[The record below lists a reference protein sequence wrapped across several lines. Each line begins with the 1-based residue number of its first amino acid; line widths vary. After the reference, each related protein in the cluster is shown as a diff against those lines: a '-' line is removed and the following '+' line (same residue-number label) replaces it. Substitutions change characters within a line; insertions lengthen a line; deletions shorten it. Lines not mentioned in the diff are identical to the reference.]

1 MRSITN
7 SELREVLSFPMAVEA
22 MERAFGSLGRGQ
34 AAMQL
39 RARTSIG
46 DSKVTTMAAVLPEEG
61 VSGAKVYTTIGGR
74 FTFAV
79 LLFDSV
85 SGALLACM
93 EADELTRFRTA
104 AATVVAARRLAGQ
117 GASTLG
123 VFGTGVQAWA
133 HVEALMGQ
141 FPIEHV
147 RVTGVQ
153 DEQAFAARVSSTF
166 GVTAEVVPPRVAAGA
181 EIVVLATRSPTPVIE
196 AGWLSAGAFVAAIGA
211 TLPHT
216 REVGD
221 DVLALS
227 RVVCVEW
234 REQAMLEAGE
244 FRLAIDGP
252 GLARKLTTLDR
263 LVLDGGVGGVGGA
276 GASIEPVPA
285 EVASPAGVHLYKAVG
300 VAIEDVALAAAAY
313 RAIEAGR

>member
-7 SELREVLSFPMAVEA
+7 SELREVLSFPMAVVA
-22 MERAFGSLGRGQ
+22 MER
-34 AAMQL
+34 
-39 RARTSIG
+39 
-46 DSKVTTMAAVLPEEG
+46 
-61 VSGAKVYTTIGGR
+61 
-74 FTFAV
+74 
-79 LLFDSV
+79 
-85 SGALLACM
+85 
-93 EADELTRFRTA
+93 
-104 AATVVAARRLAGQ
+104 
-117 GASTLG
+117 
-123 VFGTGVQAWA
+123 
-133 HVEALMGQ
+133 
-141 FPIEHV
+141 
-147 RVTGVQ
+147 
-153 DEQAFAARVSSTF
+153 
-166 GVTAEVVPPRVAAGA
+166 
-181 EIVVLATRSPTPVIE
+181 
-196 AGWLSAGAFVAAIGA
+196 AFVAAIGA

-252 GLARKLTTLDR
+252 ELARKLMTLDQ
-263 LVLDGGVGGVGGA
+263 LVRDGGVGGVGGVGGA

-285 EVASPAGVHLYKAVG
+285 EVGSTAGIHLYKAVG